1 MGSQNRVSGI
11 NLHWKFP
18 HQHVSPDL
26 LVDYCAGRMA
36 QHNVYAANDALQGL
50 GEIKQFQ
57 MDKYNTPS
65 GRMTI
70 AVGYYL
76 QESAC
81 TTLSAL

>member
-1 MGSQNRVSGI
+1 MGSSNRVSGI
-11 NLHWKFP
+11 NLHWQFA

-36 QHNVYAANDALQGL
+36 QHNVYAANDSLQGL

-57 MDKYNTPS
+57 LDKYNTPS

-70 AVGYYL
+70 PVGYFL
-76 QESAC
+76 QVN
-81 TTLSAL
+81 